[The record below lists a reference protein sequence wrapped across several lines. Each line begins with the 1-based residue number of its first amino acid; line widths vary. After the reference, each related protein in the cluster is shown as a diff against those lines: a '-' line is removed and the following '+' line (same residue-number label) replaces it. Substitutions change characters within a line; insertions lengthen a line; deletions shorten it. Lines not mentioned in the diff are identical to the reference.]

1 MLSKNSTT
9 SVERRHTSPQ
19 AKWLLNEAAALRGE
33 LARVVARQAQ
43 LAKREADIRK
53 TLAALEL
60 VAAPLPVP
68 VGKVAPTVVMPH
80 SRYGPRGQL
89 TKLVLDGLQAAWP
102 KGVDIHSLVAWVAQ
116 NCGVEF
122 ANTKERDV
130 YRHSVRNR
138 LHHLADQGKVRRMD
152 SIGTDGN
159 GAGVWCLA
167 SKADTSMDEL
177 RRLAADADERARAGV

>member
-1 MLSKNSTT
+1 MRSAIVNAT
-9 SVERRHTSPQ
+9 VERRHTSPQ

-43 LAKREADIRK
+43 LAKREAEIRK

-68 VGKVAPTVVMPH
+68 VGKVAPTVVTPH

-89 TKLVLDGLQAAWP
+89 TKLLLDCLQAASP
-102 KGVDIHSLVAWVAQ
+102 KGVDIHSLLAWVAQ

-130 YRHSVRNR
+130 YRHSLRNR
-138 LHHLADQGKVRRMD
+138 LRHLADQGKVRRMD
-152 SIGTDGN
+152 SIGTECN

-167 SKADTSMDEL
+167 SKNDISLDAL
-177 RRLAADADERARAGV
+177 RQLAGAAYERAKGGG